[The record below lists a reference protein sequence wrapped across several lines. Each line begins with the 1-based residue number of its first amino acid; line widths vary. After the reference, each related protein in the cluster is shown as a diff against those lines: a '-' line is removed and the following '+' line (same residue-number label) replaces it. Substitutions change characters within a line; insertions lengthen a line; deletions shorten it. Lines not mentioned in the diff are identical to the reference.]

1 LLNDL
6 IRWGQ
11 IQPMLWLLGQGASPN
26 VPDDEGWTAV
36 HQAASRGNERMLR
49 AVVDAGGDLK
59 RRDRLGRTPRDVAA
73 AAGRKKLIPLLG

>member
-1 LLNDL
+1 
-6 IRWGQ
+6 
-11 IQPMLWLLGQGASPN
+11 
-26 VPDDEGWTAV
+26 
-36 HQAASRGNERMLR
+36 MLR